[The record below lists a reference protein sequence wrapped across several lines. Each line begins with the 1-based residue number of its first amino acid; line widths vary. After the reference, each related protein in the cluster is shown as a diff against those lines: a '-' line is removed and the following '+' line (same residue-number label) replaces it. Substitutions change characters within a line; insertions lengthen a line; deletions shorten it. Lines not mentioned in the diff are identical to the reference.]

1 MSGPKGPTLT
11 DAVGLGGIVAQDGFD
26 YQVWNVLVRLPA
38 WLRNPAFEG
47 FAIEALEDAEA
58 RFFAPRAP
66 HHHLLDR
73 YQAKMGVLA
82 RAALLEVFETFY
94 TFERVHPQV
103 ARVQTLVTPALPAT
117 LTWLS
122 RDPGRVRRARP
133 FYGPFAD
140 VRAASDDKL
149 RADLVA
155 ELQQPLGDFFADAIE
170 IALWPVLDRATAEAS
185 FTAAL
190 HEAFPDLNYPPRRIG
205 PTFSALND
213 LISQS
218 RGVMLTRSRL
228 LDTMAVNLG
237 TELISDR
244 RFLPV
249 HVRSDRNG
257 EAPDAIEID
266 GSSFS
271 GGSTGFPAAVR
282 WHTQLREAL
291 IATANWARKND
302 FARIGLSGSY
312 RLTTAFL
319 LGWTFRSALGFEID
333 IPTKGGIWAT
343 DAHPPTGGSVLP
355 WSVRPPGALLGD
367 RMVVGIGVLRD
378 PALDIRNHLSL
389 SDDNGLL
396 LATLPQ
402 ALTDGTDVQAS
413 VQTVKAAIAQEAA
426 RLRPTFIDL
435 HYVGPAAFAVALG
448 HRWNGLPPTQLYEFV
463 PAEGSYVPTALLM

>member
-1 MSGPKGPTLT
+1 MREPKGPTLT
-11 DAVGLGGIVAQDGFD
+11 DAVGLGGVVAQDGFD
-26 YQVWNVLVRLPA
+26 YQVWNALVRLPS

-47 FAIEALEDAEA
+47 FAIEALEDVEA

-73 YQAKMGVLA
+73 YQAKSGVLA
-82 RAALLEVFETFY
+82 RAALLEVFETFR
-94 TFERVHPQV
+94 TFETVHPEV
-103 ARVQTLVTPALPAT
+103 ARVQTLVTPALPTT
-117 LTWLS
+117 LIWLS
-122 RDPGRVRRARP
+122 RDRGRVRRARP
-133 FYGPFAD
+133 FYEPFAD

-205 PTFSALND
+205 PTFSALSD
-213 LISQS
+213 LASQS

-228 LDTMAVNLG
+228 LDTLTDNLG
-237 TELISDR
+237 IELISDR
-244 RFLPV
+244 RLLRV

-266 GSSFS
+266 GSAFS
-271 GGSTGFPAAVR
+271 GGSAGFPAVET
-282 WHTQLREAL
+282 WHTQLREPL
-291 IATANWARKND
+291 ITTASWARKND

-319 LGWTFRSALGFEID
+319 LGWAFRSAIGFEID
-333 IPTKGGIWAT
+333 IPTKGPIWAT

-355 WSVRPPGALLGD
+355 WSVQPPVALLGD

-378 PALDIRNHLSL
+378 PAPDIRNHLSL
-389 SDDNGLL
+389 SDDKGLF
-396 LATLPQ
+396 LARLPQ
-402 ALTDGTDVQAS
+402 ALTDGTEVQAS

-426 RLRPTFIDL
+426 RLRPASIDL

-448 HRWNGLPPTQLYEFV
+448 HRWNSLPPTQLHEFM
-463 PAEGSYVPTALLM
+463 PTEGKYVSTALLG